1 MFVALRRA
9 AGARPA
15 VAPRAST
22 QRAIQTQSPSQGGPG
37 GDEGGHARFMTLF
50 TWGSFFVCILGG
62 AALGILQWCASA
74 RAFPNPRAPF

>member
-1 MFVALRRA
+1 MFAVRRA

-22 QRAIQTQSPSQGGPG
+22 QRAIQSPSQGGPG

-62 AALGILQWCASA
+62 AALGILQWCARA